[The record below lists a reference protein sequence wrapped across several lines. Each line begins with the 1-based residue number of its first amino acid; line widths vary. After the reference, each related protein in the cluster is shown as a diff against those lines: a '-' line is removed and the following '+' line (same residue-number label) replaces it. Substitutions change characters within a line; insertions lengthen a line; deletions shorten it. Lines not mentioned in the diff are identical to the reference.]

1 MSELHQAMEYNPA
14 YGVVRQ
20 TTQDSNLYDY
30 VDPECVQNISYQTPA
45 SVQKKPNKNTNGKR
59 RKKNIRI
66 ATIVLIAIILA
77 LVIVLSAI
85 ITVAALYG
93 PVSNSNQEIALETE
107 VENLRE
113 MLNETECKFYQLLPL
128 KTIGSSYCSI

>member
-1 MSELHQAMEYNPA
+1 MEYNPA

-20 TTQDSNLYDY
+20 TTQNSDLYDY
-30 VDPECVQNISYQTPA
+30 IDPECVQNISYQTPA
-45 SVQKKPNKNTNGKR
+45 SVQEKPSKKTNSKS
-59 RKKNIRI
+59 RKKNIVV

-77 LVIVLSAI
+77 LVIALSAI

-107 VENLRE
+107 VENLRD
-113 MLNETECKFYQLLPL
+113 MLNETECKLYKITSFKNNRIYM
-128 KTIGSSYCSI
+128 

>member
-1 MSELHQAMEYNPA
+1 MEYNPA

-20 TTQDSNLYDY
+20 TTQDGNLYDY
-30 VDPECVQNISYQTPA
+30 IVPECVQNISYQTPA
-45 SVQKKPNKNTNGKR
+45 SVQEKPNKKTNGKK
-59 RKKNIRI
+59 RKKNIVV
-66 ATIVLIAIILA
+66 ATIIVLIAIILA
-77 LVIVLSAI
+77 LVVVLSAI

-113 MLNETECKFYQLLPL
+113 MLNETECKFYYFL
-128 KTIGSSYCSI
+128 